1 MHDEIIHGNLG
12 SLRGSDMIVYGDNRI
27 ALIEKQ
33 STIRHLKPI
42 RVEMLLSVLCLNG
55 NATFILDGK
64 QYEIHKNDMIICH
77 PNSIIEHGATQSPD
91 IDVRGVC
98 LSQSYLQQLPLLP
111 RNIWDIIISLER
123 TPIAHLA
130 DDDVEIFLRYY
141 DLLRFKLQGKHTSNR
156 DEIID
161 LLTQAVI
168 HEIRDIFAPLV
179 SMQTAKF
186 SSSNML
192 FTKFIGLLSSSS
204 PCERAVAYYAD
215 KLHVSPKYLSVVCKE
230 ISGNTASAI
239 ISSYVMKEV
248 ERLLK
253 MGNMSIKEIAN
264 KLNFSSI
271 SFFGKYVRK
280 KLGMSPKHYR
290 EMLARG
296 EHPKYLCNDDDDD
309 L

>member
-77 PNSIIEHGATQSPD
+77 PNSIIEHGGTQSPD

-98 LSQSYLQQLPLLP
+98 LSQSYLKQLPLLP

-215 KLHVSPKYLSVVCKE
+215 KLHVSPKYLSAVCKE

-239 ISSYVMKEV
+239 IRIPVSLVC
-248 ERLLK
+248 
-253 MGNMSIKEIAN
+253 G
-264 KLNFSSI
+264 
-271 SFFGKYVRK
+271 
-280 KLGMSPKHYR
+280 
-290 EMLARG
+290 
-296 EHPKYLCNDDDDD
+296 LCPG
-309 L
+309 